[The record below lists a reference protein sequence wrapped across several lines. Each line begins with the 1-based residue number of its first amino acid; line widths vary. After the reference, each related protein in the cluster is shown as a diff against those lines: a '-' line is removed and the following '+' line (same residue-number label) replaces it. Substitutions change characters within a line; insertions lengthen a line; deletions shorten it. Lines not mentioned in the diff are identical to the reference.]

1 MRLAEVVSTSAAVTD
16 AAGRRDKVELLAALL
31 RRLRGRE
38 LEVATDYLSGRLP
51 QGRIGVGWASLRR
64 ALPELHPSEPGLD
77 LIEVDRRL
85 EDLASRAGT
94 GAGSRRL
101 DDLGALLARA
111 TQQEADFLARVLIGE
126 VRQGALEGVMVAA
139 VAKAAG
145 VAQARVRRALMLTG
159 DLGRVARL
167 AGDGGEPALAA
178 VGLEMFRPIQPML
191 AQPAEDLAA
200 GLDRHGT
207 SALEYKLDGARVQ
220 VHRVGGD
227 VRVFSRRLHD
237 VTASVPELVAAALS
251 LPVREVLLDGEA
263 LVLRA
268 DGRPEAFQT
277 TMRRFGRR
285 LDVAAMAA
293 ELPLS
298 VFFFDCLRVDGEDL
312 LDRPGEERFA
322 ALAGAVAPESLVPRL
337 VTTDVAAAEGFFE
350 RAIAAGHEGVMAKQ
364 PAATYEAG
372 SRGRSWLKIKRAHT
386 LDLVVLAAEW
396 GHGRR
401 RGKLSNLHLGAR
413 GAGGFV
419 MLGKT
424 FKGLTDAMLEEQTR
438 RLLELETSREG
449 RVVHVAPRL
458 VVEVAFDGVQESPQ
472 YPGGLALRFARVRGY
487 RLDKSAAEAD
497 SFEAVQ
503 AIWAGQG

>member
-1 MRLAEVVSTSAAVTD
+1 
-16 AAGRRDKVELLAALL
+16 
-31 RRLRGRE
+31 
-38 LEVATDYLSGRLP
+38 
-51 QGRIGVGWASLRR
+51 
-64 ALPELHPSEPGLD
+64 
-77 LIEVDRRL
+77 
-85 EDLASRAGT
+85 
-94 GAGSRRL
+94 
-101 DDLGALLARA
+101 
-111 TQQEADFLARVLIGE
+111 
-126 VRQGALEGVMVAA
+126 
-139 VAKAAG
+139 
-145 VAQARVRRALMLTG
+145 
-159 DLGRVARL
+159 
-167 AGDGGEPALAA
+167 
-178 VGLEMFRPIQPML
+178 
-191 AQPAEDLAA
+191 
-200 GLDRHGT
+200 LDRHGT

-413 GAGGFV
+413 AAGGFV